1 MRRVD
6 RRGADVGRVE
16 AIRGARKCRDLSGEW
31 GVGSVEWGVKPDSPL
46 PTPHSP
52 LVLRLPPPLLI
63 VSCRLTP
70 TLRKQ
75 YTNTR
80 YPMIVLRFE
89 DGHEIR
95 VPRGVGKSFE
105 AFAGETIKIVA
116 IWDPTS
122 EERELV

>member
-1 MRRVD
+1 MNRR
-6 RRGADVGRVE
+6 
-16 AIRGARKCRDLSGEW
+16 
-31 GVGSVEWGVKPDSPL
+31 
-46 PTPHSP
+46 
-52 LVLRLPPPLLI
+52 
-63 VSCRLTP
+63 
-70 TLRKQ
+70 LRKQ

-122 EERELV
+122 EERELVDARRADAFDDAKPQEPA